1 MPTLHPNDRP
11 MLIATAVVM
20 AGALIY
26 ATIHDSLLL
35 VLGIGG
41 VLMAL
46 AVGAALASQG
56 RLGSRV
62 ALLIHAA
69 RGQTEAHFAVFAFL
83 AVTMVYR
90 HWLPIVVGAAAIA
103 VHHLSFNYMQQW
115 GWGPVCFTEP
125 SLGTVIEHALF
136 VVAETGILILL
147 AQRARADFRTAE
159 RLVEITE
166 MLLDQSGHIDLAV
179 AHRAPASD
187 PTTARLIEALQR
199 IEQSI
204 RQVRSSA
211 VQVDSASR
219 EIASGNTDL
228 SMRTEKTASHL
239 QNTASSMEQLTGT
252 VQHTATAAREASTLA
267 RSAAEVASRGGQV
280 VTEVVSTMQEIEAS
294 SRKIADIIGVING
307 IAFQTNILALNA
319 AVEAARA
326 GEQGRGI
333 GIGMMHG
340 AVHELDSMTQQNA
353 ALVEESAAAATS
365 LSQEARQLLDAVE
378 VFRLGDEAHGGRMM
392 AA

>member
-1 MPTLHPNDRP
+1 
-11 MLIATAVVM
+11 M
-20 AGALIY
+20 A
-26 ATIHDSLLL
+26 
-35 VLGIGG
+35 
-41 VLMAL
+41 M
-46 AVGAALASQG
+46 
-56 RLGSRV
+56 V

-159 RLVEITE
+159 HLVEITE

-228 SMRTEKTASHL
+228 SVRTEKTASHL

-326 GEQGRGI
+326 GEQGRGFAVVAGEVRSLAQRSTQAAREIKSLI
-333 GIGMMHG
+333 GDSLDKVAAGSQQVRLAGDSTRALMCSIEQIFGLISTISQQASGQMGGLEQTRG
-340 AVHELDSMTQQNA
+340 ALQQLDSVAQQNA
-353 ALVEESAAAATS
+353 AMAEQADRLGELVG
-365 LSQEARQLLDAVE
+365 D
-378 VFRLGDEAHGGRMM
+378 FRLQAQ